1 MITHS
6 VTVRVA
12 DVQTQWEQAL
22 REGATVVME
31 STEFPFGERQFTVQ
45 DPGGISGLSRK
56 RSPTSRPKS
65 GAGRLLRPRSASLTV
80 RDGSQQGAARCRSHD
95 RPIMAAMDVHSAP
108 VKDPHMGRVRQRPVA
123 PECCH
128 GLPYLAARHWP
139 GSLTECA

>member
-45 DPGGISGLSRK
+45 VPWGHQW
-56 RSPTSRPKS
+56 TF
-65 GAGRLLRPRSASLTV
+65 
-80 RDGSQQGAARCRSHD
+80 SQTIAD
-95 RPIMAAMDVHSAP
+95 
-108 VKDPHMGRVRQRPVA
+108 VA
-123 PECCH
+123 PEEW
-128 GLPYLAARHWP
+128 GGETTASA
-139 GSLTECA
+139 